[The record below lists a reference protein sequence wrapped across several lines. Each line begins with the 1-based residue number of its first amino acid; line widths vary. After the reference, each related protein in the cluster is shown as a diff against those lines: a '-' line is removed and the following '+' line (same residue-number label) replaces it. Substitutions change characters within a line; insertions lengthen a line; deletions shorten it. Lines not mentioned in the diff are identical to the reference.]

1 MSPYRL
7 AALVTAVVFAA
18 ACGGGNSSNSSSSSG
33 GPALAGKRW
42 CVSTPGAIGVLDQMF
57 NNMVAAA
64 AKDGNGL
71 QIDFVSGN
79 FDLSKQLADT
89 AQFVASGNC
98 AAIGTITSI
107 SSQTEGAWKKTAD
120 DSKAKN
126 IVYVNFSADWVTDA
140 TQNFGNPHYPA
151 GNLVGL
157 DAGKWYKAHG
167 NSGSVGVLI
176 APQSPGLMMRVK
188 GFEDGFKSATG
199 NSSFTFNEVAVANGD
214 VTGSASATASLIQ
227 AHHDMKVVFGW
238 GGDTWQGIM
247 QAGKEAGKTID
258 NFYAGA
264 DDLPDSAINLFANGT
279 NGLLQGGTEFDYSL
293 AGVAWERSVEWAL
306 LGQKA
311 PVFGYVA
318 PIFITKDNAADLVAA
333 DTDPLNPKYQHFY
346 SEIIFYFSNPVKTG
360 DPFPDQSTGTHWPGV
375 TATPKP
381 GTSP

>member
-1 MSPYRL
+1 MAPNRL
-7 AALVTAVVFAA
+7 AALTVALVFAV
-18 ACGGGNSSNSSSSSG
+18 ACGSSTPSSNNTGG

-64 AKDGNGL
+64 AADGNGL

-79 FDLSKQLADT
+79 FDLSKQLSDT

-107 SSQTEGAWKKTAD
+107 SSQTQGAWKKTAD
-120 DSKAKN
+120 DAKAKN

-157 DAGKWYKAHG
+157 DAGKWYAAHG
-167 NSGSVGVLI
+167 GTGSVGVLV
-176 APQSPGLMMRVK
+176 APQSPGLMQRVK
-188 GFEDGFKSATG
+188 GFEDGFKSASG
-199 NSSFTFNEVAVANGD
+199 NSNITFNEVAVPNGD
-214 VTGSASATASLIQ
+214 VTGSANATASLIQ
-227 AHHDMKVVFGW
+227 AHHDLKVMFGW

-247 QAGKEAGKTID
+247 QAGKEAGKTTN

-264 DDLPDSAINLFANGT
+264 DDLPDAAINLFAKGS

-306 LGQKA
+306 
-311 PVFGYVA
+311 
-318 PIFITKDNAADLVAA
+318 
-333 DTDPLNPKYQHFY
+333 
-346 SEIIFYFSNPVKTG
+346 
-360 DPFPDQSTGTHWPGV
+360 
-375 TATPKP
+375 
-381 GTSP
+381 